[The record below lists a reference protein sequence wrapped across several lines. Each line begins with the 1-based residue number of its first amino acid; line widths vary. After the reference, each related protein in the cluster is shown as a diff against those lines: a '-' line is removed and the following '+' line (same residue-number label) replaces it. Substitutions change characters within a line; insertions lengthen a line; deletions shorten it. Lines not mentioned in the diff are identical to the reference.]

1 MVYVCVA
8 VCLLL
13 QVYVNALFCVVLF
26 VLVWVG
32 FLAFVIVLALV
43 GGGCMVFCLYLMFVC
58 FCWSFSCLVGFEL
71 LFVCVG
77 CLIWCLLY
85 IWLVGYFLWWVA
97 CCCCFAFSVIARCWL
112 VYAFV
117 VGVCC

>member
-1 MVYVCVA
+1 M
-8 VCLLL
+8 
-13 QVYVNALFCVVLF
+13 
-26 VLVWVG
+26 
-32 FLAFVIVLALV
+32 AFVIVLALV

-58 FCWSFSCLVGFEL
+58 FCWSFSCLVGFGL

-112 VYAFV
+112 VYVFV
-117 VGVCC
+117 VGVVVNSVVYIFYLVVGFVLLFVMLLY